1 VSLVLNDG
9 TGFIPLQLEHPLKG
23 DRAATFPLQIAAP
36 TRVKSSE
43 LGLRGTVT
51 LPVRLNMCCCV
62 GAEVGLGRWGL
73 GGCGWPW
80 AEPDPYYNP
89 RVKNKNLH
97 PNTTWFGLGL
107 GQTHGCK
114 ITPTP
119 APVELKTRGSP
130 EIRT

>member
-89 RVKNKNLH
+89 RVKNKICIRTRLGSGWIWVRPTGVKLH
-97 PNTTWFGLGL
+97 PRLHL
-107 GQTHGCK
+107 
-114 ITPTP
+114 
-119 APVELKTRGSP
+119 SS
-130 EIRT
+130 